1 MKPIRQTIHF
11 DKQLIDK
18 DAQKV
23 VKTLNKAGHETYL
36 VGGCIRDLLLGHKPK
51 DFDIATSATPEQV
64 HQIFKRSRLI
74 GRRFRLVHIMFSSRK
89 YIEVAT
95 FRSGKVKT
103 ASNGVIVRDNLY
115 GTLKE
120 DAFRRDFSVNG
131 LYYDLQ
137 KSQVIDYVD
146 GLDALNNS
154 EIRMIGKPIE
164 RFEEDPVRMIR
175 AIRFSVKL
183 GAKLDPKI
191 SKSISNHAHLL
202 SNIPAARLYDETI
215 KLFHNDKSFE
225 VFEQLLKFRLLK
237 YLFGQTKETSFINKT
252 LMNTSKRIKNG
263 KPVTPAFLFA
273 VFLWSAQNKRFN
285 ELNKKKKS
293 RILLMMQASE
303 DVISKQTKQV
313 LMPRWLS
320 NRVKDIWLMQYQ
332 LESCSQKKAKELIA
346 HPRFRMAY
354 DFLVL
359 RSESINPE
367 LAERAQYWTML
378 QQ

>member
-11 DKQLIDK
+11 DKHLIDK

-23 VKTLNKAGHETYL
+23 VNTLIKAGHETYL

-64 HQIFKRSRLI
+64 HHIFKRSRLI
-74 GRRFRLVHIMFSSRK
+74 GRRFKLVHIMFSARK

-103 ASNGVIVRDNLY
+103 TGNGVIVRDNLY

-131 LYYDLQ
+131 LYYDIQ

-146 GLDALNNS
+146 GLEALNNS
-154 EIRMIGKPIE
+154 EIRMIGNPME
-164 RFEEDPVRMIR
+164 RFQEDPVRMIR
-175 AIRFSVKL
+175 AIRFKVKL
-183 GAKLDPKI
+183 GATIDPII
-191 SKSISNHAHLL
+191 SQSISNQAHMLA
-202 SNIPAARLYDETI
+202 NIPAARLYDECI
-215 KLFHNDKSFE
+215 KLFHSENAHE
-225 VFEQLLKFRLLK
+225 VFKQLLKFRLLN
-237 YLFGQTKETSFINKT
+237 YLFSQTEETSFINKT
-252 LMNTSKRIKNG
+252 LINTSQRIKNG

-273 VFLWSAQNKRFN
+273 VFLWSAQNKRFK

-293 RILLMMQASE
+293 RILIMTQASE
-303 DVISKQTKQV
+303 DVISKQTQQV
-313 LMPRWLS
+313 LMPRWVS
-320 NRVKDIWLMQYQ
+320 ARVKDIWLMQHQ
-332 LESCSQKKAKELIA
+332 LENCSLKKAKELIR

-367 LAERAQYWTML
+367 LVERAKYWTQL

>member
-1 MKPIRQTIHF
+1 MKPIRQIIHF
-11 DKQLIDK
+11 DKKLIDK

-64 HQIFKRSRLI
+64 HKTFKRSRLI
-74 GRRFRLVHIMFSSRK
+74 GRRFRLVHIMFSARK

-103 ASNGVIVRDNLY
+103 ASNGVIVGNNLY
-115 GTLKE
+115 GSLEE

-191 SKSISNHAHLL
+191 SKSISNNAHLL
-202 SNIPAARLYDETI
+202 SNIPPARLYDEII

-225 VFEQLLKFRLLK
+225 VFEQLLKFGLLK
-237 YLFGQTKETSFINKT
+237 YLFGQTKETLFINKT

-273 VFLWSAQNKRFN
+273 VFLWGAQNKRFN

>member
-1 MKPIRQTIHF
+1 MNPIRQTIHF
-11 DKQLIDK
+11 DKTLIDK
-18 DAQKV
+18 DAKKV

-64 HQIFKRSRLI
+64 HKTFKRSRLI

-103 ASNGVIVRDNLY
+103 ASDGSIVRDNLY

-131 LYYDLQ
+131 LYYDIQ

-146 GLDALNNS
+146 GLEALNNS
-154 EIRMIGKPIE
+154 EIRMIGKPVE
-164 RFEEDPVRMIR
+164 RFKEDPVRMIR
-175 AIRFSVKL
+175 AIRFKVKL
-183 GAKLDPKI
+183 GATIDSQI
-191 SKSISNHAHLL
+191 SKSITNQAHLL
-202 SNIPAARLYDETI
+202 ANIPAARLYDECI
-215 KLFHNDKSFE
+215 KLFHNE
-225 VFEQLLKFRLLK
+225 NACEIFEQLLKFGLLN
-237 YLFGQTKETSFINKT
+237 YLFPQTEKTLFINKT
-252 LMNTSKRIKNG
+252 LLNTSKRIKNG

-273 VFLWSAQNKRFN
+273 VFLWGAQNKRFN
-285 ELNKKKKS
+285 ELNKKKNS
-293 RILLMMQASE
+293 RIFTMTQASE
-303 DVISKQTKQV
+303 EVISKQTKQV

-320 NRVKDIWLMQYQ
+320 SRVKDIWLMQYH
-332 LESCSQKKAKELIA
+332 LENCGLKKAKELIK

-367 LAERAQYWTML
+367 LSDRARYWTKL

>member
-1 MKPIRQTIHF
+1 MNPIRQTIHF
-11 DKQLIDK
+11 DKTLIDK
-18 DAQKV
+18 DAKKV

-64 HQIFKRSRLI
+64 HKIFKRSRLI

-103 ASNGVIVRDNLY
+103 ASDGSIVRDNLY

-131 LYYDLQ
+131 LYYDIQ

-146 GLDALNNS
+146 GLEALNNS
-154 EIRMIGKPIE
+154 EIRMIGKPVE
-164 RFEEDPVRMIR
+164 RFKEDPVRMIR
-175 AIRFSVKL
+175 AIRFKVKL
-183 GAKLDPKI
+183 GATIDSKI
-191 SKSISNHAHLL
+191 SKSITSQAHLL
-202 SNIPAARLYDETI
+202 ANIPAARLYDECI
-215 KLFHNDKSFE
+215 KLFHNE
-225 VFEQLLKFRLLK
+225 NACEIFEQLLKFGLLN
-237 YLFGQTKETSFINKT
+237 YLFPQTEKTLFINKT
-252 LMNTSKRIKNG
+252 LLNTSKRIKNG

-273 VFLWSAQNKRFN
+273 VFLWGAQNKRFN
-285 ELNKKKKS
+285 ELNKKKNS
-293 RILLMMQASE
+293 RIITMTQASE
-303 DVISKQTKQV
+303 EVISKQTKQV

-320 NRVKDIWLMQYQ
+320 SRVKDIWLMQYH
-332 LESCSQKKAKELIA
+332 LENCGLKKAKELIK

-367 LAERAQYWTML
+367 LSDRARYWTKL

>member
-1 MKPIRQTIHF
+1 MNPIRQTVHF
-11 DKQLIDK
+11 DKTLIDK
-18 DAQKV
+18 DAKKV
-23 VKTLNKAGHETYL
+23 VKTLTKAGHETYL

-64 HQIFKRSRLI
+64 HKTFKRSRLI

-103 ASNGVIVRDNLY
+103 ASDGSIVRDNLY

-131 LYYDLQ
+131 LYYDIQ

-146 GLDALNNS
+146 GLEALNNS
-154 EIRMIGKPIE
+154 EIRMIGKPVE
-164 RFEEDPVRMIR
+164 RFKEDPVRMIR
-175 AIRFSVKL
+175 AIRFKVKL
-183 GAKLDPKI
+183 GATIDSKI
-191 SKSISNHAHLL
+191 SKSITNQAHLL
-202 SNIPAARLYDETI
+202 ANIPAARLYDECI
-215 KLFHNDKSFE
+215 KLFHNE
-225 VFEQLLKFRLLK
+225 NACEIFEQLLKFGLLN
-237 YLFGQTKETSFINKT
+237 YLFPQTEKTLFINKT
-252 LMNTSKRIKNG
+252 LLNTSKRIKNG

-273 VFLWSAQNKRFN
+273 VFLWGAQNKRFN
-285 ELNKKKKS
+285 ELNKKKNS
-293 RILLMMQASE
+293 RIITMTQASE
-303 DVISKQTKQV
+303 EVISKQTKQV

-320 NRVKDIWLMQYQ
+320 SRVKDIWLMQYH
-332 LESCSQKKAKELIA
+332 LENCGLKKAKELIK

-367 LAERAQYWTML
+367 LSDRAQYWTQL

>member
-11 DKQLIDK
+11 DKTLIDK
-18 DAQKV
+18 DAKKV
-23 VKTLNKAGHETYL
+23 VKTLNKAGHEAYL

-51 DFDIATSATPEQV
+51 DFDIATRATPEQV
-64 HQIFKRSRLI
+64 HKTFKRSRLI

-103 ASNGVIVRDNLY
+103 ASDGSIVRDNLY

-131 LYYDLQ
+131 LYYDIQ

-146 GLDALNNS
+146 GLEALNNS
-154 EIRMIGKPIE
+154 EIRMIGKPVE
-164 RFEEDPVRMIR
+164 RFKEDPVRMIR
-175 AIRFSVKL
+175 AIRFKVKL
-183 GAKLDPKI
+183 GATIDSKI
-191 SKSISNHAHLL
+191 SKSITNQAHLL
-202 SNIPAARLYDETI
+202 ANIPAARLYDECI
-215 KLFHNDKSFE
+215 KLFHNE
-225 VFEQLLKFRLLK
+225 NAYEIFEQLLKFGLLN
-237 YLFGQTKETSFINKT
+237 YLFPQTEKTLFINKT
-252 LMNTSKRIKNG
+252 LLNTSKRIKNG

-273 VFLWSAQNKRFN
+273 VFLWDAQNKRFN
-285 ELNKKKKS
+285 ELNKKKNS
-293 RILLMMQASE
+293 RIFTMTQASE
-303 DVISKQTKQV
+303 EVISKQTKQV

-320 NRVKDIWLMQYQ
+320 SRVKDIWLMQYH
-332 LESCSQKKAKELIA
+332 LENCGLKKAKELIK

-367 LAERAQYWTML
+367 LSDRAQYWTQL

>member
-1 MKPIRQTIHF
+1 MNPIRQTIHF
-11 DKQLIDK
+11 DKTLIDK
-18 DAQKV
+18 DAKKV
-23 VKTLNKAGHETYL
+23 VKTLNKAGHEAYL

-64 HQIFKRSRLI
+64 HKTFKRSRLI

-103 ASNGVIVRDNLY
+103 ASDGSIVRDNLY

-131 LYYDLQ
+131 LYYDIQ

-146 GLDALNNS
+146 GLEALNNS
-154 EIRMIGKPIE
+154 EIRMIGKPLE
-164 RFEEDPVRMIR
+164 RFKEDPVRMMR
-175 AIRFSVKL
+175 AIRFKVKL
-183 GAKLDPKI
+183 GATIDSKI
-191 SKSISNHAHLL
+191 SKSITNQAHLL
-202 SNIPAARLYDETI
+202 ANIPAARLYDECI
-215 KLFHNDKSFE
+215 KLFHNE
-225 VFEQLLKFRLLK
+225 NACEIFEQLLKFGLLN
-237 YLFGQTKETSFINKT
+237 YLFPQTEKTLFINKT
-252 LMNTSKRIKNG
+252 LLNTSKRIKNG

-273 VFLWSAQNKRFN
+273 VFLWDAQNKRFN
-285 ELNKKKKS
+285 ELNKKKNS
-293 RILLMMQASE
+293 RIFTMTQASE
-303 DVISKQTKQV
+303 EVISKQTKQV

-320 NRVKDIWLMQYQ
+320 SRVKDIWLMQYH
-332 LESCSQKKAKELIA
+332 LENCGLKKAKELIK

-367 LAERAQYWTML
+367 LSDRAQYWTQL